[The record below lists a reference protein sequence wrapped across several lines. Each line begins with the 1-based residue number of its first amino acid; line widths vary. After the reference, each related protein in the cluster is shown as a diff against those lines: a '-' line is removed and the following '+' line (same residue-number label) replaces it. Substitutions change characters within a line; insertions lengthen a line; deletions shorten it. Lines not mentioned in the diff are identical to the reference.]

1 MDLSRR
7 HDYFEA
13 LHANTDDP
21 WHVDSSWYEERKARL
36 VMAVLPKRNYTRGC
50 EPGSSI
56 GSLTERIAAR
66 CDEVVATDVSSSALA
81 RLRDR
86 MPHQARVT
94 AELISLPTMPA
105 GTYDLIVLSEVL
117 NYLSVAALSE
127 LLAQLPSVLRPEAD
141 VVLAHRTRDVPGQPV
156 TSETAHEAFIAVE
169 GLELRTEIRDRHFRI
184 SCLRWHPR
192 EASEDDPLK

>member
-127 LLAQLPSVLRPEAD
+127 LLA
-141 VVLAHRTRDVPGQPV
+141 HRTRDVPGQPI